1 MLVYLSFTSLWFQKN
16 FEQSCRGLVP
26 LFIKVW
32 KPFRGMCPS
41 FQFSKTHVVLRGM
54 AMSTNLTCIYSVNE
68 KAFRSMKEQF
78 STFNCSRRLSR
89 RIKKFKKILSSGF
102 SEVSLVCTVGGAA
115 THGGSLRT
123 KQDHPSVVVAE
134 EHSSTP
140 CLSSANT
147 LWFNNE

>member
-1 MLVYLSFTSLWFQKN
+1 M
-16 FEQSCRGLVP
+16 
-26 LFIKVW
+26 
-32 KPFRGMCPS
+32 
-41 FQFSKTHVVLRGM
+41 VLRGM
-54 AMSTNLTCIYSVNE
+54 AMSTNLTSIYSVNE

-89 RIKKFKKILSSGF
+89 RIKKFKKFLSSGF